1 MTNICNMLGKIWY
14 NGIYMIYF
22 FQTRPCLPTWS
33 VVCTIF
39 QRSSQR
45 VRPQHIQLQEQSL
58 YCSGCCTGNQENR
71 LCQCW
76 FTPVY
81 LSFIFIGWLS
91 WWDVWLN
98 HIQQTLYLCG
108 FFSKNLLITSYC
120 IVDLELYIYIVP
132 LLRPLRFL
140 VVVCDKIT
148 NSNTEQ

>member
-39 QRSSQR
+39 PRSSQR
-45 VRPQHIQLQEQSL
+45 VRPQHIGLQERSL
-58 YCSGCCTGNQENR
+58 YCSDCCTGQSGEPSVSV
-71 LCQCW
+71 LIY
-76 FTPVY
+76 TST

-120 IVDLELYIYIVP
+120 IVDLELYIYSSFIKAFEVP
-132 LLRPLRFL
+132 CCSLW
-140 VVVCDKIT
+140 
-148 NSNTEQ
+148 